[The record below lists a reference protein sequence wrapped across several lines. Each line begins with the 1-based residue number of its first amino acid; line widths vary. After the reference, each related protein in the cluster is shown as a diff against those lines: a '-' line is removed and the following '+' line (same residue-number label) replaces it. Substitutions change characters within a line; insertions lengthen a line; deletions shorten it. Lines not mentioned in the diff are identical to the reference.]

1 MDGKKCVLVVYDS
14 RSGHTARIARRI
26 WETIKAEGHEA
37 DLMNVVEADREG
49 VDWNK
54 YDTIVAGAPV
64 LYGKFRHDFL
74 SFVNK
79 WKSVLDAKAN
89 SFFNVS
95 VVARTPAKATPEGNV
110 YCRNFLEN
118 NPWHPKDVK
127 CFAGKVDY
135 PNWSWI
141 DTKLI
146 QMIMKMTKGP
156 TEATAVIDY
165 TDWDAVE
172 EYARHCLTLEA

>member
-1 MDGKKCVLVVYDS
+1 MKNVLIVYDS

-26 WETIKAEGHEA
+26 WETVIAEGNQA
-37 DLMNVVEADREG
+37 DMMHVLEADREG
-49 VDWNK
+49 VDWAK
-54 YDTIVAGAPV
+54 YDLVIAGAPV

-79 WKSVLDAKAN
+79 WKSVLDEKAT
-89 SFFNVS
+89 SFFCVT
-95 VVARTPAKATPEGNV
+95 VIARNRAKATPEGNV
-110 YCRNFLEN
+110 YCRKFLER
-118 NPWHPKDVK
+118 NPWRPKDVK

-141 DTKLI
+141 DAKLI

-156 TEATAVIDY
+156 TEMTAVLDY
-165 TDWDAVE
+165 TDWDAVDE
-172 EYARHCLTLEA
+172 SARHCLTLEA

>member
-1 MDGKKCVLVVYDS
+1 MKTVLVVYDS
-14 RSGHTARIARRI
+14 RYGHTARIARCI
-26 WETIKAEGHEA
+26 WETIINEGHQA
-37 DLMNVVEADREG
+37 D
-49 VDWNK
+49 
-54 YDTIVAGAPV
+54 
-64 LYGKFRHDFL
+64 
-74 SFVNK
+74 
-79 WKSVLDAKAN
+79 
-89 SFFNVS
+89 SFFCVS

-110 YCRNFLEN
+110 YCRKFLEN

-135 PNWSWI
+135 PNWGWL

-156 TEATAVIDY
+156 TEPTAVIDY
-165 TDWDAVE
+165 TNWDEVA

>member
-1 MDGKKCVLVVYDS
+1 MKTVLVVYDS

-26 WETIKAEGHEA
+26 WETIIAEGHQA
-37 DLMNVVEADREG
+37 DMMHVLEADREG

-54 YDTIVAGAPV
+54 YDLVICGAPV
-64 LYGKFRHDFL
+64 LYGVFRKQFL
-74 SFVNK
+74 AFVYR
-79 WKSVLDAKAN
+79 WKAVLDAKPN
-89 SFFNVS
+89 SFFNVT
-95 VVARTPAKATPEGNV
+95 VIARNPAKATPEGNV
-110 YCRNFLEN
+110 YCRKFLEN

-141 DTKLI
+141 DAKLI

-156 TEATAVIDY
+156 TEMTAVIDY
-165 TDWDAVE
+165 TDWEAVE
-172 EYARHCLTLEA
+172 DYARHCLTLEA